1 MSQMLKGKFYVRLVL
16 TLLLFSIFPMIFL
29 AISIYAYSSN
39 LLKSEINNSIYL
51 LQEQAKEKWDAN
63 MESIQ
68 TDMLSYMLNNSHIN
82 AFAYK
87 TTQKDFYLT
96 GYLLTDMIQLKAS
109 NSYIEDIVVYI
120 KDIDFIMNCEGS
132 MRSDFYFEKFQNEQ
146 LKELILSNGFWNT
159 HYLDSYKMIANTF
172 DAVMFGSSIPFQSQN
187 PNVFVEVVIDK
198 NKLLKDIETIQYLEA
213 GQTFIVDGES
223 NPVVSYAMK
232 EKLEWE
238 EVSSRLNGITDQS
251 SISIN
256 GKKWLCIS
264 QKSLVTNW
272 TYLTLI
278 PYNEITA
285 RVREIGWI
293 TLYLCIVCVII
304 IFIFTFFFS
313 KKLYFPIDRLY
324 HKVGVYESNNDRH
337 GMNRRD
343 EFSLIDENIDKMILL
358 NQDLQI
364 KMMKTV
370 PVIQQSVLK
379 DLLHNQI
386 SGNEVRLKLET
397 NNIVL
402 PHRYFVVLAF
412 YHKEQKLSAE
422 FVRQIFQE
430 SFMNHY
436 VICDEKFI
444 VVLLNYNEGNISD
457 IIAKFTDK
465 PYAVSQGA
473 EYESLSDIVKSYHQ
487 AQYAWQYRTLSKEF
501 EYLTITDLLKADF
514 SRYRLPFSF
523 REQYKNCIQSGK
535 QEDAFELV
543 KSLVEGY
550 FRPDVPIFFLEKFYE
565 ELYSFAEDMVRGGQI
580 RWDNFINRKAP
591 LERGRR
597 EEYSLED
604 YQKDI
609 LQIYQELLRY
619 QRDLQGSKEEEILME
634 IMEIIEKHYREDLSL
649 EMISDTLG
657 LPYSSM
663 SKLFKKKVGE
673 GFVEYITRIRIED
686 SIELLKDESLS
697 IDAISRSVGYA
708 NTPTFIRNFKK
719 IKGVSPGKY
728 RSLMD
733 K

>member
-1 MSQMLKGKFYVRLVL
+1 
-16 TLLLFSIFPMIFL
+16 
-29 AISIYAYSSN
+29 
-39 LLKSEINNSIYL
+39 
-51 LQEQAKEKWDAN
+51 
-63 MESIQ
+63 
-68 TDMLSYMLNNSHIN
+68 
-82 AFAYK
+82 
-87 TTQKDFYLT
+87 
-96 GYLLTDMIQLKAS
+96 
-109 NSYIEDIVVYI
+109 
-120 KDIDFIMNCEGS
+120 
-132 MRSDFYFEKFQNEQ
+132 
-146 LKELILSNGFWNT
+146 
-159 HYLDSYKMIANTF
+159 
-172 DAVMFGSSIPFQSQN
+172 
-187 PNVFVEVVIDK
+187 
-198 NKLLKDIETIQYLEA
+198 
-213 GQTFIVDGES
+213 
-223 NPVVSYAMK
+223 
-232 EKLEWE
+232 
-238 EVSSRLNGITDQS
+238 
-251 SISIN
+251 
-256 GKKWLCIS
+256 
-264 QKSLVTNW
+264 
-272 TYLTLI
+272 
-278 PYNEITA
+278 
-285 RVREIGWI
+285 
-293 TLYLCIVCVII
+293 
-304 IFIFTFFFS
+304 
-313 KKLYFPIDRLY
+313 
-324 HKVGVYESNNDRH
+324 
-337 GMNRRD
+337 MNRRD

>member
-1 MSQMLKGKFYVRLVL
+1 MTQMLKGKFYVRLVL
-16 TLLLFSIFPMIFL
+16 TLLLFSIFPMILL
-29 AISIYAYSSN
+29 AAAIYAYSSN
-39 LLKSEINNSIYL
+39 LLKAEINNSIYL

-68 TDMLSYMLNNSHIN
+68 TDMLSYMINSSHIN

-87 TTQKDFYLT
+87 TNQKDFYLT

-120 KDIDFIMNCEGS
+120 KDIDFVMNCEGS
-132 MRSDFYFEKFQNEQ
+132 MRSEFYFEKFQNKE
-146 LKELILSNGFWNT
+146 LKEIILSNGFWNT

-172 DAVMFGSSIPFQSQN
+172 DAVMFGSSIPFQSEN

-213 GQTFIVDGES
+213 GQTFIVDGEN
-223 NPVVSYAMK
+223 NPVVSYSMK
-232 EKLEWE
+232 EKLGWD
-238 EVSSRLNGITDQS
+238 EVSSRLDGLTDQS
-251 SISIN
+251 SISID
-256 GKKWLCIS
+256 GKTWLYVS

-278 PYNEITA
+278 PYDEITV

-293 TLYLCIVCVII
+293 TFYLCIVCVVL
-304 IFIFTFFFS
+304 IFIFTFFYS

-324 HKVGVYESNNDRH
+324 HKVGVSESYGDKR
-337 GMNRRD
+337 GMSRRD

-379 DLLHNQI
+379 DLLHNQMSEDEI
-386 SGNEVRLKLET
+386 RLKLEA

-402 PHRYFVVLAF
+402 PHRYFVVLLF
-412 YHKEQKLSAE
+412 YHKEQKVNAE
-422 FVRQIFQE
+422 SVRQIFQE

-436 VICDEKFI
+436 VICDGKFI
-444 VVLLNYNEGNISD
+444 VVLLNYNEGKISE
-457 IIAKFTDK
+457 IIARFADK
-465 PYAVSQGA
+465 PYVVSRGA
-473 EYESLSDIVKSYHQ
+473 EYEYLSDIVKSYHQ
-487 AQYAWQYRTLSKEF
+487 AQYAWQYRTSSKEF
-501 EYLTITDLLKADF
+501 EYLAISDLLKADF

-523 REQYKNCIQSGK
+523 REQYKNCIQSGE

-543 KSLVEGY
+543 KNLVCGY
-550 FRPDVPIFFLEKFYE
+550 FRPEVPMFFLEKFYE
-565 ELYSFAEDMVRGGQI
+565 ELYSFAEDMAGSGQLK
-580 RWDNFINRKAP
+580 RENFVNRKEP
-591 LERGRR
+591 LERSRR
-597 EEYSLED
+597 QEYCLAD

-609 LQIYQELLRY
+609 LQIYQELLRC
-619 QRDLQGSKEEEILME
+619 QKEIQGSREEEILGK
-634 IMEIIEKHYREDLSL
+634 IMEMIEEHYREDLSL
-649 EMISDTLG
+649 EMISDTLD
-657 LPYSSM
+657 LSYSSV
-663 SKLFKKKVGE
+663 SKLFKKQVGE

-686 SIELLKDESLS
+686 SVELLKDKSMS
-697 IDAISRSVGYA
+697 VDAISRSVGYA